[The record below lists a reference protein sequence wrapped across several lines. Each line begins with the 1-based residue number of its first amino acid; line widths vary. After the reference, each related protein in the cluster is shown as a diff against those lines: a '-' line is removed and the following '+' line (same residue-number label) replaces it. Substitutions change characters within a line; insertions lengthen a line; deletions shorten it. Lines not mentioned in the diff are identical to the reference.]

1 MRAGF
6 GRILGSSASVRDKVS
21 FSYAVRNV
29 LTVFAASLAVE
40 KNTSLDALNCPYV
53 FFSSLDLQSLHCTH
67 TAAAMG
73 GFCPQKDVRSPDCMS
88 RIQIAICVG
97 TRRIRH
103 DGGPDRCTQTKV
115 NVCLTLDRLCAV
127 GSI

>member
-6 GRILGSSASVRDKVS
+6 RRILGSSASVRDKVS

-29 LTVFAASLAVE
+29 LAVFAESLAVE

-53 FFSSLDLQSLHCTH
+53 FSPPLALQTLHCTH

-73 GFCPQKDVRSPDCMS
+73 FSVRRTTSGHQTAYPGSKSPFAWAPDES
-88 RIQIAICVG
+88 DTTAARIGA
-97 TRRIRH
+97 RR
-103 DGGPDRCTQTKV
+103 TKV
-115 NVCLTLDRLCAV
+115 NVCLTLNRL
-127 GSI
+127 